1 VLPILESRIL
11 ELYDQRVTNEAKKKR
26 DDKRWEKDQRGYQQ
40 RLLKSLH
47 LYLKKYGWVKFN
59 VNTDK
64 ENRVFMRLDRN
75 AEWTAFFCGGLTS
88 ICLSVEQFR
97 VDLKKKKKSKKI
109 EMEYVPTVYRF
120 NGNMFAL
127 QMIFFL
133 LFIFVCMIVF
143 KYNLCQHLCTTTF

>member
-75 AEWTAFFCGGLTS
+75 AKWTAFFCGGLTS
-88 ICLSVEQFR
+88 ICLPVEQFR

>member
-1 VLPILESRIL
+1 MLPILESRIL
-11 ELYDQRVTNEAKKKR
+11 ELYDQRVTNEAKKKKEDR
-26 DDKRWEKDQRGYQQ
+26 RWEKQQRGYQQ
-40 RLLKSLH
+40 KLLKSLH

-75 AEWTAFFCGGLTS
+75 AKWTAFFCGGSAS

-143 KYNLCQHLCTTTF
+143 KYNLYLHLCTTTF